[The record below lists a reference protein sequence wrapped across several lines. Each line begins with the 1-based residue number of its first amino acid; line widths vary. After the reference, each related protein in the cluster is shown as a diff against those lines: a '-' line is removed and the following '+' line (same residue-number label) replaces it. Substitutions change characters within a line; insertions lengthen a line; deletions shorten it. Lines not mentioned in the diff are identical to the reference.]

1 MKHLP
6 AILRGSVALTL
17 MFIVSTASAQQPS
30 SGSLRGEV
38 LDSLGGLIVGATVT
52 TLDASGVEKTTR
64 TNREGAFQ
72 ITGLASGKYTVRVA
86 APGFTLSENADVE
99 IAAGRPVVLQ
109 IKLSVALEKQEVTVA
124 SASALNT
131 DPENNASAIVLKG
144 ADLNALPDDAEE
156 LADALLALAGPSAGP
171 EGGQIYIDGF
181 TSAHLPQKESIRE
194 IRINSNPF
202 SSEYDRIGYGR
213 IEILTRPGTSQFHG
227 QALVHFNNEK
237 LNTRNPFASERAPY
251 RALLFG
257 GALSGPLAA
266 KRSSFFLNFE
276 RRAIDDNS
284 IIAATVLDPDLN
296 ITSLGLAA
304 PLPRRRTTVSPRL
317 DYQLNK
323 NNTLTARYNFLRSAT
338 ENAGVGNFSLLSRA
352 YSTLSSEHTIQL
364 SE

>member
-6 AILRGSVALTL
+6 AILRQSAALTL
-17 MFIVSTASAQQPS
+17 MLILIVSTASAQQPS

-38 LDSLGGLIVGATVT
+38 LDSLGGLIGGATVT
-52 TLDASGVEKTTR
+52 TLDASGTEKTTR

-86 APGFTLSENADVE
+86 APGFTLFENADVE

-181 TSAHLPQKESIRE
+181 TSA
-194 IRINSNPF
+194 
-202 SSEYDRIGYGR
+202 
-213 IEILTRPGTSQFHG
+213 
-227 QALVHFNNEK
+227 
-237 LNTRNPFASERAPY
+237 
-251 RALLFG
+251 
-257 GALSGPLAA
+257 
-266 KRSSFFLNFE
+266 
-276 RRAIDDNS
+276 
-284 IIAATVLDPDLN
+284 
-296 ITSLGLAA
+296 
-304 PLPRRRTTVSPRL
+304 
-317 DYQLNK
+317 
-323 NNTLTARYNFLRSAT
+323 
-338 ENAGVGNFSLLSRA
+338 
-352 YSTLSSEHTIQL
+352 
-364 SE
+364 